1 MTYFEYDLESTKFDF
16 VAEQK
21 TIDTQYQKLVVLS
34 PTEEEFETL
43 RTLSVFDLPR
53 VFKR

>member
-1 MTYFEYDLESTKFDF
+1 MNYFEYDLESTKFDF

-34 PTEEEFETL
+34 PTEEEFGRL
-43 RTLSVFDLPR
+43 RTLEVFDLPR

>member
-1 MTYFEYDLESTKFDF
+1 MNYFEYDLESTKFDF